1 MLIKIIGLLL
11 LFIFIVFLTNKK
23 ESYQK
28 EGLMNQY
35 DPIIIKKTDNDYI
48 YRKMITET
56 DLLYDKK
63 FKDMKESDVITDMSY
78 FNNASRIMY
87 TLGKIS

>member
-56 DLLYDKK
+56 DLLYDKR
-63 FKDMKESDVITDMSY
+63 FKAMKESDVITDMSY

-87 TLGKIS
+87 TLGKIA

>member
-1 MLIKIIGLLL
+1 MLIRIIGLLL
-11 LFIFIVFLTNKK
+11 LFIFIVFLTNKT
-23 ESYQK
+23 ESYRK

-56 DLLYDKK
+56 DLLYDKR
-63 FKDMKESDVITDMSY
+63 FKAMKESDVITDMSY

-87 TLGKIS
+87 TLGKIA